1 MSTCRDSSPPSDSG
15 ANLPYTPDVYLTA
28 TGACLA
34 KLPVESGFHVQLR
47 PDGDACFPGD
57 GILSDLDLECVR
69 LYDEFRDRIFA
80 DVDNYYRVL
89 RTLPIW
95 VREAGLNSDDGI
107 GRNDFDALLKEVSTV
122 RNEKAGAN
130 MTPELLNRYLYLA
143 DCHSLIAA
151 IQNRSIQVKWDLVS
165 FFRELAD
172 LNPSSHLSRN
182 AGDGVYWISGDG
194 PPSRLFASLT
204 SGIVKLYSILDLTTK
219 VAAELHS
226 LATDFSRYPRL
237 KSRPV
242 LYEGASLK
250 ELSPIDS
257 SQPSFKRL
265 LVLRNDL
272 IHSGGWEPSPKVF
285 YRIKSSTIDEK
296 WILLPDCDE
305 SGTPETYNNR
315 RLFFARGQKANVEFP
330 KLCFAVWRGVKQVVG
345 TLLSH

>member
-1 MSTCRDSSPPSDSG
+1 
-15 ANLPYTPDVYLTA
+15 
-28 TGACLA
+28 
-34 KLPVESGFHVQLR
+34 VQLR
-47 PDGDACFPGD
+47 SNGDAWFPGD
-57 GILSDLDLECVR
+57 GILSDLDLDCVS
-69 LYDEFRDRIFA
+69 LYDEFRDRIFV
-80 DVDNYYRVL
+80 DVYNYYRVL

-107 GRNDFDALLKEVSTV
+107 GRNDFDVLLKEASAV
-122 RNEKAGAN
+122 EKAGAKI
-130 MTPELLNRYLYLA
+130 TPELLSRYLYLA

-172 LNPSSHLSRN
+172 LKPSSRPSLN
-182 AGDGVYWISGDG
+182 EDEGVYWISADG

-219 VAAELHS
+219 VAVELHS

-242 LYEGASLK
+242 LYGGSSLK
-250 ELSPIDS
+250 ELSPTDS
-257 SQPSFKRL
+257 SQRNFKRL

-285 YRIKSSTIDEK
+285 YRIKASIIDEK

-305 SGTPETYNNR
+305 SGTTETYNNR
-315 RLFFARGQKANVEFP
+315 RLFFSRGQKANVEFP
-330 KLCFAVWRGVKQVVG
+330 ELCFAVCGCALRRRDRRVSARILRDIAIARCCRRWGRSASRSAVQ
-345 TLLSH
+345 